1 MRNLFHFLY
10 VLLAPA
16 VILSAAADGFGD
28 SLGRLWQI
36 GREDD
41 VASEFRHAPAGYP
54 EYDRDGFFLVGRSEP
69 SRDWPYCHPGPVD
82 GWAGGRAH
90 AFRIYFGLRERPA
103 SACRLLVDL
112 MDTHAER
119 PPTLTVTVNG
129 MSHTHRCP
137 PGGGDDAIRGKPQA
151 GKEHRFAVRI
161 PAARLKAG
169 LNEIRITNADASWV
183 VYDAVAMDAPA
194 GTLPAPAEGAL
205 LESVTLAPWL
215 SRKDGR
221 LSQEVRVTLLAL
233 GGEKPLEVRA
243 GGRSVRVTPEEE
255 PQSVTLRLPPVDAPR
270 DVTVTLARGLATLDA
285 RTVRQRPGREREVV
299 DYVDCL
305 IGTSTSRWM
314 LYPGPSMPF
323 GMVKLSPDN
332 QGHDP
337 ARPLWKAGY
346 EYAIEN
352 VMGFS
357 HVHAWTMGG
366 LLTMPTVGPLVTDAG
381 PEGDPDA
388 GYRSRIRH
396 ETETAV
402 PGYYA
407 VTLEDT
413 GVRAEL
419 TATTRAGLQRYT
431 FPESRQARI
440 LIDLL
445 TPTEYGKTVL
455 DAKVRRVS
463 ETEVEGYA
471 KMKSGWGASRYQEYV
486 LHFVARTNKPFR
498 SMDGW
503 VGDKVER
510 DVKAIAGK
518 GDVGAALNF
527 VTAEGEAVLLQTG
540 ISLVSIEQA
549 RLNLETEMKPFGW
562 DFDACRAVARKAW
575 QDLLSRIEVEGGSET
590 DKVKFYTNL
599 YRAYCA
605 RTIWSDVDG
614 KYVDMYEKVQRLPD
628 ADSPVYGCDA
638 FWNTFWNLNQLWNLV
653 TPDVS
658 NTWVRSL
665 LEIYD
670 KGGWLAKGP
679 TGIEYSSIMVASH
692 EIPFI
697 VAAYQHGIRDYDAEK
712 ALEAMVHC
720 QTTPGR
726 AHEGG
731 GHVGN
736 RHLGPYLEHGYIP
749 LGKGHASNTLEYAY
763 DDWCVAQ
770 MAKALGRD
778 EAYATFSK
786 RAEYWRNLFDKESG
800 FMRPRHPDGRWLED
814 FDPYSRKGGWVEGNP
829 WQYTWFVPQNVLG
842 LVEAM
847 GRRRFVSRLNEGMTK
862 SAETNFNAT
871 GDRMAD
877 FPINHGNQPSMQ
889 VAYLFNYAGAPW
901 LTQKWARAIMDRY
914 YGDDPIDG
922 WPGDEDQ
929 GQGGAWF
936 VMSALGLFQT
946 DGGCRARPIYEIG
959 SPLFDRATIHL
970 DPRYYPGKTFTIEAR
985 NNGPRNVYV
994 QSATLDGKPLERPWF
1009 YQSDLADGGT
1019 LVLEMGPEPNKAW
1032 GAGLDAAP
1040 PPTVPAWGK
1049 E

>member
-1 MRNLFHFLY
+1 MRHAVRVFSIL
-10 VLLAPA
+10 VVPA
-16 VILSAAADGFGD
+16 VILCAAATGFGEAMD
-28 SLGRLWQI
+28 RLWQI
-36 GREDD
+36 GAEDD
-41 VASEFRHAPAGYP
+41 SASEFRLAPDGYP
-54 EYDRDGFFLVGRSEP
+54 SYREDGRFVVGRSEP
-69 SRDWPYCHPGPVD
+69 GRDWPYCHPGPSD
-82 GWAGGRAH
+82 GWAGGQAH
-90 AFRIYFGLRERPA
+90 TFYIYFGLKKRPA

-112 MDTHAER
+112 VDTHGER

-129 MSHTHRCP
+129 TSQAHRCP
-137 PGGGDDAIRGKPQA
+137 PGGGDASITGNPKA

-161 PAARLKAG
+161 PAQRLKAG
-169 LNEIRITNADASWV
+169 LNEVRITNGDLSWV
-183 VYDAVAMDAPA
+183 VYDAVAMDAPS
-194 GTLPAPAEGAL
+194 GTALAPAEGAL
-205 LESVTLAPWL
+205 LESVEVDPWL
-215 SRKDGR
+215 SRAGGR
-221 LSQEVRVTLLAL
+221 LLQEVRVRLTAL
-233 GGEKPLEVRA
+233 GEAKGLEVRA
-243 GGRSVRVTPEEE
+243 DGAAAAPVPPEDGLHT
-255 PQSVTLRLPPVDAPR
+255 VTLRLSPVQAPR
-270 DVTVTLARGLATLDA
+270 DVTVRLARGLETLDA
-285 RTVRQRPGREREVV
+285 RTVRQSPGRERDIV

-337 ARPLWKAGY
+337 ARTLWKAGY
-346 EYAIEN
+346 EYTIEN

-357 HVHAWTMGG
+357 HIHAWTMGG
-366 LLTMPTVGPLVTDAG
+366 LLTMPTVGPLVTDPG
-381 PEGDPDA
+381 PERDPDA

-413 GVRAEL
+413 GIRAEL

-431 FPESRQARI
+431 FPESREARI
-440 LIDLL
+440 LLDLL
-445 TPTEYGKTVL
+445 TPTEYGKEVL
-455 DAKVRRVS
+455 DAKIRLVS
-463 ETEVEGYA
+463 DSEIEGYA
-471 KMKSGWGASRYQEYV
+471 KMKSGKYAAGYQEYV
-486 LHFVARTNKPFR
+486 LHFVARTSKPFET
-498 SMDGW
+498 MDGW
-503 VGDKVER
+503 VGE
-510 DVKAIAGK
+510 DVTRNVQTVAGK

-527 VTAEGEAVLLQTG
+527 RTADGEAVLLATG
-540 ISLVSIEQA
+540 ISLVSTEQA

-562 DFDACRAVARKAW
+562 AFDACRAAARKVW

-605 RTIWSDVDG
+605 RTIWSDVNG
-614 KYVDMYEKVQRLPD
+614 KYMDMYEKVQQLPD
-628 ADSPVYGCDA
+628 PESPVYGCDA

-658 NTWVRSL
+658 DKWVRSL

-697 VAAYQHGIRDYDAEK
+697 VAAYQHGIRGYDVPK
-712 ALEAMVHC
+712 ALRAMVHC

-726 AHEGG
+726 RHPGG

-736 RHLGPYLEHGYIP
+736 GQLTPYLEHKYIP
-749 LGKGHASNTLEYAY
+749 LGKGAASNTLEYAY

-770 MAKALGRD
+770 MASALARGN
-778 EAYATFSK
+778 EYETFIK
-786 RAEYWRNLFDKESG
+786 RAEYWRNLFDAETG
-800 FMRPRHPDGRWLED
+800 FMRPRHLDGRWMED
-814 FDPYSRKGGWVEGNP
+814 FDPYRGKGGWVEGNP
-829 WQYTWFVPQNVLG
+829 WQFTWFVPQNVRG

-847 GRRRFVSRLNEGMTK
+847 GRERFVSRLDEGMAK
-862 SAETNFNAT
+862 SAETDFNAT
-871 GDRMAD
+871 GDRMAA

-901 LTQKWARAIMDRY
+901 LTQKWARAIVDQY
-914 YGDDPIDG
+914 YGDDPVDG

-936 VMSALGLFQT
+936 VMSAMGLFQT
-946 DGGCRARPIYEIG
+946 DGGCRVRPIYEIG
-959 SPLFDRATIHL
+959 SPLFDRVTVHL
-970 DPRYYPGKTFTIEAR
+970 DPRYYPGKTFTIEAH
-985 NNGPRNVYV
+985 NNGPKNVYV
-994 QSATLDGKPLERPWF
+994 QSARLDGKPLNRPWF
-1009 YQSDLADGGT
+1009 YQSDLADGGS

-1032 GAGLDAAP
+1032 GAGPDAAP
-1040 PPTVPAWGK
+1040 PPTVP
-1049 E
+1049 